1 MIASN
6 KSFKEKVKKGV
17 IGALVRNFNKNS
29 CSSFAT
35 ATTNS
40 SLAPIRIRRMQMQQK
55 QNQKLELFFHSSQ
68 FGIGLFVYMRPNFQS
83 LFSRLDIFYP
93 SMLTKPKG
101 KQITACNLNKV
112 FPSGWSI
119 IKNFPQRTQSI
130 AKISSRLFA
139 PFSNLPWTTC
149 KLQLPIHIRRTAK
162 YI

>member
-6 KSFKEKVKKGV
+6 KS
-17 IGALVRNFNKNS
+17 L
-29 CSSFAT
+29 
-35 ATTNS
+35 
-40 SLAPIRIRRMQMQQK
+40 PQQQK
-55 QNQKLELFFHSSQ
+55 ILAWLQLGFVTCRCNRNKIRSWSFSLTLHS

-101 KQITACNLNKV
+101 KQITACNLNKI

-130 AKISSRLFA
+130 AKILSRLFA